1 MDRLVAQLRAAGCVF
16 AEDEAQLLREASA
29 GDEARLNELAS
40 RRCAGEPLHQV
51 VGWAQFADIRVSLR
65 PGVFV
70 PRPRTEALVAHAL
83 RRCTQAAP
91 IVVDLCCG
99 SGALGIAFAAGCP
112 AATLHATD
120 IDEAALACARENV
133 GARGDV
139 HGGDLFDALPADLRG
154 RIDVLLANVPYVP
167 TTQLELMPVDARAH
181 ERRITLDG
189 GDDGLDV
196 LRRVAAG
203 ASGTGQLHGSRP
215 RCAARHRRGAGRTYP
230 RCQPCVRGRLQA
242 VIRLRPRRVLHSA
255 PAVSSDTSGA
265 FPA

>member
-203 ASGTGQLHGSRP
+203 ASAWLAPGGFVACVTEADTVEEAKQLVIDEELDAHILVASRVSGDA
-215 RCAARHRRGAGRTYP
+215 CRR
-230 RCQPCVRGRLQA
+230 
-242 VIRLRPRRVLHSA
+242 
-255 PAVSSDTSGA
+255 
-265 FPA
+265 